1 MFLWEHKSKF
11 LASHNHLFHLKRSE
25 AKESCWSVTL
35 ASKGTE
41 LDVPAI
47 SRSNTSDDAKKKKK
61 ETEDTEILYTEY
73 LQVVF

>member
-1 MFLWEHKSKF
+1 MFLWERKSKF

-25 AKESCWSVTL
+25 AKESRWSVTL

-61 ETEDTEILYTEY
+61 ETEDPEILYTEY